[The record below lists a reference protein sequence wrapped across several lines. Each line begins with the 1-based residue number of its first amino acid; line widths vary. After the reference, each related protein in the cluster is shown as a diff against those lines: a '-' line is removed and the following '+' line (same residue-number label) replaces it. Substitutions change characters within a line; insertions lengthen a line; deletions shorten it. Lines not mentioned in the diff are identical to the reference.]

1 MLSWNKVT
9 TLSIL
14 LAIPIADAFGTVN
27 APLQRNS
34 HVLLASTTTTPTSDD
49 NIVVTPSGE
58 GNKEVDVS
66 NTRPVVIVGGGP
78 AGLLT
83 AIMCAKTLG
92 TERPIKVYDRLSPPL
107 NPRDD
112 AVWSDVTKFY
122 LIGLNG
128 RGQKALQKYG
138 VWDAVESVCTAV
150 VGRKDWA
157 PNAGPD
163 EGVERIFG
171 DERTYTTQVLP
182 RDKLVGVLHEHIL
195 NELSDQ
201 IEINYGYEV
210 EPKDLGD
217 GGNGPV
223 ILSVSRCTEVDE
235 DNDEDEINC
244 DIDAAEL
251 VEAEMLIAADGTGRT
266 IANEMEASDLKN
278 GELKPGNK
286 FKVTRYVDDNR
297 RIYKT
302 VPLKLPA
309 DWRHDL
315 NYSARTNRFNI
326 DALPAD
332 SKGNYCGV
340 LLLKEDDALAAADT
354 DPKDLRK
361 FFDEN
366 LSQFSSLIDD
376 EEMATIAKKKPSF
389 LPSFRYVSPRLHHN
403 SRTVLVGDCAH
414 TVKPYFGLGANS
426 ALEDISVL
434 GDVLSMSQGNIS
446 DGKVVQEFS
455 RLRAKEAKSLV
466 EISRNLD
473 RPGKLGVLTF
483 IFPLI
488 VDSIFNKLAPSIFA
502 PNIFGML
509 QNDALTFESI
519 QRRKRIDRVSQSVA
533 LGVLFGTIF
542 SLAKLGLSKL
552 LSSEGRIVRRVV
564 GFGCSMFLLGKG
576 FSKINPNIAVADVLA
591 KLSRKKK
598 TA

>member
-1 MLSWNKVT
+1 M
-9 TLSIL
+9 
-14 LAIPIADAFGTVN
+14 
-27 APLQRNS
+27 
-34 HVLLASTTTTPTSDD
+34 
-49 NIVVTPSGE
+49 
-58 GNKEVDVS
+58 
-66 NTRPVVIVGGGP
+66 
-78 AGLLT
+78 
-83 AIMCAKTLG
+83 
-92 TERPIKVYDRLSPPL
+92 
-107 NPRDD
+107 
-112 AVWSDVTKFY
+112 
-122 LIGLNG
+122 
-128 RGQKALQKYG
+128 
-138 VWDAVESVCTAV
+138 

-217 GGNGPV
+217 GENGPV

-354 DPKDLRK
+354 DPKELRK

-533 LGVLFGTIF
+533 LGVLFGAMF
-542 SLAKLGLSKL
+542 RLAKLGLSKL

-564 GFGCSMFLLGKG
+564 GFGCSMLLLGKG